1 MLFGHGDNCQRHYQS
16 VCVHRQY
23 PKRCIPW
30 QPNIFFVY
38 AQISSISKIDLV
50 QSYIICLGCRINR
63 WIKMVGKKFL
73 TVRVIAAILLLPVN
87 VMFLIPALFFDL
99 SVPILYH
106 WTTWVSIAI
115 GVPATILSIKCL
127 RLFIQNGGGG
137 TPAPWDPV
145 QNLII
150 KGPYRYVRNPMLI
163 GVIFF
168 LFSESLFFLSIPLFI
183 YATLFLLG
191 NMVYFPLV
199 EEKGLIKRYGGAYLT
214 YMSNVPKWLP
224 RSKPYNPE

>member
-1 MLFGHGDNCQRHYQS
+1 
-16 VCVHRQY
+16 
-23 PKRCIPW
+23 
-30 QPNIFFVY
+30 
-38 AQISSISKIDLV
+38 
-50 QSYIICLGCRINR
+50 
-63 WIKMVGKKFL
+63 MVGKKFL

-87 VMFLIPALFFDL
+87 VLFLIPALFFDL

-127 RLFIQNGGGG
+127 RLFMQIGGGG

-168 LFSESLFFLSIPLFI
+168 LFSESLFFQSIPLFI

-214 YMSNVPKWLP
+214 YMSNVPRWLP
-224 RSKPYNPE
+224 RSKSYNPE

>member
-30 QPNIFFVY
+30 QSNIFFVY

-168 LFSESLFFLSIPLFI
+168 V
-183 YATLFLLG
+183 AHHWC
-191 NMVYFPLV
+191 
-199 EEKGLIKRYGGAYLT
+199 R
-214 YMSNVPKWLP
+214 
-224 RSKPYNPE
+224 